1 MKSILILLIGLIIMS
16 PCLLM
21 LNDSGNIL
29 PNIIG
34 FIYTLVLCVLGS
46 KQWAKHLFIKFMIA
60 FKTIATTIIKIG
72 NNYYDNKFL

>member
-1 MKSILILLIGLIIMS
+1 MKNKVMKDIIILLIGLIIMS

-34 FIYTLVLCVLGS
+34 FVYTLALCVLGS
-46 KQWAKHLFIKFMIA
+46 KQWAKHLFIKFLRA
-60 FKTIATTIIKIG
+60 FKTIEG
-72 NNYYDNKFL
+72 YLY